1 MSLHAPQL
9 ASTQHQLR
17 DVEAAL
23 VRSKAETVAQTEK
36 LALAVLEKEQ
46 VSDEGAVR
54 VTALQ
59 AELDAARK
67 LADLIGDSRSS
78 AMVRPM
84 CARSVKPGTT
94 VVAHMVM
101 PSESCVYSDSRGRA
115 SGDILR
121 TGDGA

>member
-1 MSLHAPQL
+1 VSLFAPQL
-9 ASTQHQLR
+9 ASTQQQLR

-46 VSDEGAVR
+46 VSDESAVR

-67 LADLIGDSRSS
+67 LAELIDDSRSS
-78 AMVRPM
+78 AMVRPV
-84 CARSVKPGTT
+84 CTRSVKPGANARTA
-94 VVAHMVM
+94 VVAHVVM
-101 PSESCVYSDSRGRA
+101 IWKRV
-115 SGDILR
+115 R
-121 TGDGA
+121 TGTAG

>member
-1 MSLHAPQL
+1 
-9 ASTQHQLR
+9 
-17 DVEAAL
+17 VKEAL

-36 LALAVLEKEQ
+36 LALTVLEKEQ

-67 LADLIGDSRSS
+67 LANQQAHLLGDSKSS
-78 AMVRPM
+78 AMVRPVHAL
-84 CARSVKPGTT
+84 CEAG
-94 VVAHMVM
+94 
-101 PSESCVYSDSRGRA
+101 SESSCNARRRTHGDAIGKLCILRFEGTRVGGYRGV
-115 SGDILR
+115 LR